1 MYNNWSMLDI
11 ITIMAFL
18 LQTED
23 ETELKA
29 ISKKIINLENQNELI
44 IEKLKNIEQSINN
57 LSKV

>member
-18 LQTED
+18 LQTGD